1 MSIVNRLQDIVKSRG
16 TNFKQLERECGI
28 GNGTIRRWD
37 EQSPRLDKIC
47 AVANYLQISLDYLV
61 YGQKNT
67 PTESPNCLGVQ
78 LSQSENDLIAMLRAL
93 PLRDR
98 DDLFD
103 FVQLKY
109 KKHVERKSEPNTY
122 TSYSVTDE
130 AETA

>member
-1 MSIVNRLQDIVKSRG
+1 MGK
-16 TNFKQLERECGI
+16 
-28 GNGTIRRWD
+28 
-37 EQSPRLDKIC
+37 
-47 AVANYLQISLDYLV
+47 
-61 YGQKNT
+61 KNT

-93 PLRDR
+93 PLRDW

-109 KKHVERKSEPNTY
+109 KKHVERKREPNTY
-122 TSYSVTDE
+122 TSYSATDE

>member
-1 MSIVNRLQDIVKSRG
+1 MKSRG
-16 TNFKQLERECGI
+16 TNFKQLERDCGI
-28 GNGTIRRWD
+28 VNGTIRRCD
-37 EQSPRLDKIC
+37 EKSPGLDKIYK
-47 AVANYLQISLDYLV
+47 VADFLQISLDYLV
-61 YGQKNT
+61 YGRESIS
-67 PTESPNCLGVQ
+67 TESPNCLGVQ